1 MKKKISLIGAG
12 QIGGTLAH
20 LIALKE
26 LADVVLFDVAEGIA
40 KGKALDIAQSTS
52 VEGFNVNLIG
62 TSDYKDTENSDVII
76 VTAGIPRK
84 AGMSRDDLVEINLK
98 VMKDVGK
105 AIKKYSPKSF
115 VIVVTNPLDV
125 MTWALQKITG
135 IPHSHVVGMAGVL
148 DTSRFKF
155 HLAEALGFSVQDV
168 SSSVLGGHGDD
179 MVALLRHT
187 TISGIPLEDMIKMK
201 RITRQKVNAIVKR
214 IRSCGA
220 ELITYMGTSAY
231 YSPAASA
238 VQMVEC
244 YLRDQKKILP
254 CSAYLRGQYGVK
266 GIYVGVPVVLGAN
279 GAEKIVEIN
288 LKKDEKREFIKSVN
302 SVSDVLNVR
311 AESSGG
317 GSDNR

>member
-1 MKKKISLIGAG
+1 MATKISLIGAG
-12 QIGGTLAH
+12 NIGGT
-20 LIALKE
+20 IAL
-26 LADVVLFDVAEGIA
+26 LAAIKNLGNVVLVDIAKGIA
-40 KGKALDIAQSTS
+40 KGKALDISHSLPVLQC
-52 VEGFNVNLIG
+52 NRKIIG
-62 TSDYKDTENSDVII
+62 TTSLKQIKDSKVIV
-76 VTAGIPRK
+76 VTAGVPRK

-135 IPHSHVVGMAGVL
+135 IPHSHVVGMSGVL

-155 HLAEALGFSVQDV
+155 HLAEALGYSVQDV

-187 TISGIPLEDMIKMK
+187 TISGIPLEDMIRMK
-201 RITRQKVNAIVKR
+201 KITRKKVNEIVNR
-214 IRSCGA
+214 IRTCGG
-220 ELITYMGTSAY
+220 EIITYMGTSAY

-238 VQMVEC
+238 IEMVEC

-288 LKKDEKREFIKSVN
+288 LKKDEKKEFIKSVN
-302 SVSDVLNVR
+302 SVSDVLKV
-311 AESSGG
+311 AKKLI
-317 GSDNR
+317 

>member
-1 MKKKISLIGAG
+1 MATKISLIGAG
-12 QIGGTLAH
+12 NIGGT
-20 LIALKE
+20 IAL
-26 LADVVLFDVAEGIA
+26 LAAIKNLGNVVLVDIAKGVA
-40 KGKALDIAQSTS
+40 KGKALDISHSLPVLQC
-52 VEGFNVNLIG
+52 NRKIIG
-62 TSDYKDTENSDVII
+62 TTSLKQIKDSQVIV
-76 VTAGIPRK
+76 VTAGVPRK

-125 MTWALQKITG
+125 MTWSLQKITG

-155 HLAEALGFSVQDV
+155 HLAEALGYSVQDV

-201 RITRQKVNAIVKR
+201 KITRQKVNEIVKR
-214 IRSCGA
+214 IRTCGG
-220 ELITYMGTSAY
+220 EIITYMGTSAY

-238 VQMVEC
+238 IEMVEC

-254 CSAYLRGQYGVK
+254 CSAYLRGQYGAK
-266 GIYVGVPVVLGAN
+266 SIYVGVPVVLGAN
-279 GAEKIVEIN
+279 RVEKIVEIN
-288 LKKDEKREFIKSVN
+288 LKKDEKKEFIKSVN
-302 SVSDVLNVR
+302 SVSDVLKV
-311 AESSGG
+311 AKKLI
-317 GSDNR
+317 

>member
-1 MKKKISLIGAG
+1 MATKISLIGAG
-12 QIGGTLAH
+12 NIGGT
-20 LIALKE
+20 IAL
-26 LADVVLFDVAEGIA
+26 LAAIKNLGNVVLVDIAKGIA
-40 KGKALDIAQSTS
+40 KGKALDISHSLPVLQC
-52 VEGFNVNLIG
+52 NRKIIG
-62 TSDYKDTENSDVII
+62 TTSLKQIKDSKVIV
-76 VTAGIPRK
+76 VTAGVPRK

-155 HLAEALGFSVQDV
+155 HLAEALGYSVQDV

-187 TISGIPLEDMIKMK
+187 TISGIPLEDMIRMK
-201 RITRQKVNAIVKR
+201 KITRKKVNEIVTR
-214 IRSCGA
+214 IRTCGG
-220 ELITYMGTSAY
+220 EIITYMGTSAY

-238 VQMVEC
+238 IEMVEC

-288 LKKDEKREFIKSVN
+288 LKKDEKKEFIKSVN
-302 SVSDVLNVR
+302 SVSDVLKV
-311 AESSGG
+311 AKKLI
-317 GSDNR
+317 

>member
-1 MKKKISLIGAG
+1 I
-12 QIGGTLAH
+12 
-20 LIALKE
+20 
-26 LADVVLFDVAEGIA
+26 
-40 KGKALDIAQSTS
+40 
-52 VEGFNVNLIG
+52 
-62 TSDYKDTENSDVII
+62 KDSKVIV
-76 VTAGIPRK
+76 VTAGVPRK

-155 HLAEALGFSVQDV
+155 HLAEALGYSVQDV

-187 TISGIPLEDMIKMK
+187 TISGIPLEDMIRMK
-201 RITRQKVNAIVKR
+201 KITRKKVNEIVNR
-214 IRSCGA
+214 IRTCGG
-220 ELITYMGTSAY
+220 EIITYMGTSAY

-238 VQMVEC
+238 IEMVEC

-288 LKKDEKREFIKSVN
+288 LKKDEKKEFIKSVN
-302 SVSDVLNVR
+302 SVSDVLKV
-311 AESSGG
+311 AKKLI
-317 GSDNR
+317 

>member
-1 MKKKISLIGAG
+1 MGTKISLIGAG
-12 QIGGTLAH
+12 NIGGT
-20 LIALKE
+20 IAL
-26 LADVVLFDVAEGIA
+26 LAAIKNLGNVVLVDIAKGIA
-40 KGKALDIAQSTS
+40 KGKALDISHSLPVLQC
-52 VEGFNVNLIG
+52 NRKIIG
-62 TSDYKDTENSDVII
+62 TTSLKQIKDSKVIV
-76 VTAGIPRK
+76 VTAGVPRK

-155 HLAEALGFSVQDV
+155 HLAEALGYSVQDV

-187 TISGIPLEDMIKMK
+187 TISGIPLEDMIRMK
-201 RITRQKVNAIVKR
+201 KITRKKVNEIVNR
-214 IRSCGA
+214 IRTCGG
-220 ELITYMGTSAY
+220 EIITYMGTSAY

-238 VQMVEC
+238 IEMVEC

-288 LKKDEKREFIKSVN
+288 LKKDEKKEFIKSVN
-302 SVSDVLNVR
+302 SVSDVLKV
-311 AESSGG
+311 AKKLI
-317 GSDNR
+317 

>member
-1 MKKKISLIGAG
+1 MATKISLIGAG
-12 QIGGTLAH
+12 NIGGT
-20 LIALKE
+20 IAL
-26 LADVVLFDVAEGIA
+26 LAAIKNLGNIILVDIAKGVA
-40 KGKALDIAQSTS
+40 KGKALDISHSLPVLQCNRKIDGTTS
-52 VEGFNVNLIG
+52 LKQI
-62 TSDYKDTENSDVII
+62 KDSDVII
-76 VTAGIPRK
+76 VTAGVPRK

-125 MTWALQKITG
+125 MTWALQVITG
-135 IPHSHVVGMAGVL
+135 ISHSHVVGMAGVL

-155 HLAEALGFSVQDV
+155 HLAEELGFSVEDV

-201 RITRQKVNAIVKR
+201 KITRQKVNAIVKR
-214 IRSCGA
+214 IRTCGA

-266 GIYVGVPVVLGAN
+266 GLYVGVPVVLGAN
-279 GAEKIVEIN
+279 GVEKIVEIN
-288 LKKDEKREFIKSVN
+288 LKKEEKKEFIKSVN
-302 SVSDVLNVR
+302 SVNEVLNI
-311 AESSGG
+311 AKKII
-317 GSDNR
+317 

>member
-1 MKKKISLIGAG
+1 MAIKISLIGAG
-12 QIGGTLAH
+12 NIGGT
-20 LIALKE
+20 IAL
-26 LADVVLFDVAEGIA
+26 LAAIKNLGNVVLVDIAKGVA
-40 KGKALDIAQSTS
+40 KGKALDISHSLPVLQC
-52 VEGFNVNLIG
+52 NRKIIG
-62 TSDYKDTENSDVII
+62 TTSLKQIKDSKVIV
-76 VTAGIPRK
+76 VTAGVPRK

-155 HLAEALGFSVQDV
+155 HLAEALGYSVQDV

-187 TISGIPLEDMIKMK
+187 TISGIPLEDMIRMK
-201 RITRQKVNAIVKR
+201 KISRQKVNEIVKR
-214 IRSCGA
+214 IRTCGG
-220 ELITYMGTSAY
+220 EIITYMGTSAY

-238 VQMVEC
+238 IEMVEC

-266 GIYVGVPVVLGAN
+266 SIYVGVPVVLGAN
-279 GAEKIVEIN
+279 GVEKIVEVN
-288 LKKDEKREFIKSVN
+288 LKKDEKKEFTTSVN
-302 SVSDVLNVR
+302 SVSDVLKV
-311 AESSGG
+311 AKKLI
-317 GSDNR
+317 

>member
-1 MKKKISLIGAG
+1 MATKISLIGAG
-12 QIGGTLAH
+12 NIGGT
-20 LIALKE
+20 IAL
-26 LADVVLFDVAEGIA
+26 LAAIKNLGNIILVDIAKGVA
-40 KGKALDIAQSTS
+40 KGKALDISHSLPVLQCNRKIDGTTS
-52 VEGFNVNLIG
+52 LKQI
-62 TSDYKDTENSDVII
+62 KDSDVII
-76 VTAGIPRK
+76 VTAGVPRK

-125 MTWALQKITG
+125 MTWALQVITG
-135 IPHSHVVGMAGVL
+135 ISHSHVVGMAGVL

-155 HLAEALGFSVQDV
+155 HLAEELGFSVEDV

-201 RITRQKVNAIVKR
+201 KITRQKVNAIVKR
-214 IRSCGA
+214 IRTCGA

-238 VQMVEC
+238 VEMLEC

-266 GIYVGVPVVLGAN
+266 GLYVGVPIVLGAN
-279 GAEKIVEIN
+279 GVEKIVEIN
-288 LKKDEKREFIKSVN
+288 LKKEEKKEFIQSVN
-302 SVSDVLNVR
+302 SVNEVLNV
-311 AESSGG
+311 AKKIIK
-317 GSDNR
+317 N

>member
-1 MKKKISLIGAG
+1 MATKISLIGAG
-12 QIGGTLAH
+12 NIGGT
-20 LIALKE
+20 IAL
-26 LADVVLFDVAEGIA
+26 LAAIKNLGNVVLVDIAKGIA
-40 KGKALDIAQSTS
+40 KGKALDISHSLPVLQC
-52 VEGFNVNLIG
+52 NRKIIG
-62 TSDYKDTENSDVII
+62 TTSLKQIKDSKVIV
-76 VTAGIPRK
+76 VTAGVPRK

-155 HLAEALGFSVQDV
+155 HLAEALCYSVQDV

-187 TISGIPLEDMIKMK
+187 TISGIPLEDMIRMK
-201 RITRQKVNAIVKR
+201 KITRKKVNEIVNR
-214 IRSCGA
+214 IRTCGG
-220 ELITYMGTSAY
+220 EIITYMGTSAY

-238 VQMVEC
+238 IEMVEC

-288 LKKDEKREFIKSVN
+288 LKKDEKKEFIKSVN
-302 SVSDVLNVR
+302 SVSDVLKV
-311 AESSGG
+311 AKKLI
-317 GSDNR
+317 

>member
-1 MKKKISLIGAG
+1 MATKISLIGAG
-12 QIGGTLAH
+12 NIGGT
-20 LIALKE
+20 IALLSAIKN
-26 LADVVLFDVAEGIA
+26 LGNIVLIDIAKGIA
-40 KGKALDIAQSTS
+40 KGKALDISHSLPVLQCNRKIDGTTS
-52 VEGFNVNLIG
+52 LKQI
-62 TSDYKDTENSDVII
+62 KDSDVII
-76 VTAGIPRK
+76 VTAGVPRK

-125 MTWALQKITG
+125 MTWALQVITG
-135 IPHSHVVGMAGVL
+135 ISHSHVVGMAGVL

-155 HLAEALGFSVQDV
+155 HLAEELGFSVEDV

-187 TISGIPLEDMIKMK
+187 TVSGIPLEDMIKMK

-214 IRSCGA
+214 IRTCGA

-266 GIYVGVPVVLGAN
+266 GLYVGVPIVLGAN
-279 GAEKIVEIN
+279 GVEKIVEIN
-288 LKKDEKREFIKSVN
+288 LKKEERKEFIHSVN
-302 SVSDVLNVR
+302 SVSEVLNV
-311 AESSGG
+311 AKKII
-317 GSDNR
+317 

>member
-1 MKKKISLIGAG
+1 MATKISLIGAG
-12 QIGGTLAH
+12 NIGGT
-20 LIALKE
+20 IAL
-26 LADVVLFDVAEGIA
+26 LAAIKNLGNVVLVDIAKGVA
-40 KGKALDIAQSTS
+40 KGKALDISHSLPVLQC
-52 VEGFNVNLIG
+52 NRKIIG
-62 TSDYKDTENSDVII
+62 TTSLKQIKDSKVIV
-76 VTAGIPRK
+76 VTAGVPRK

-155 HLAEALGFSVQDV
+155 HLAEALGYSVQDV

-187 TISGIPLEDMIKMK
+187 TISGIPLEDMIRMK
-201 RITRQKVNAIVKR
+201 KITRKKVNEIVNR
-214 IRSCGA
+214 IRTCGG
-220 ELITYMGTSAY
+220 EIITYMGTSAY

-238 VQMVEC
+238 IEMVEC

-288 LKKDEKREFIKSVN
+288 LKKDEKKEFIKSVN
-302 SVSDVLNVR
+302 SVSDVLKV
-311 AESSGG
+311 AKKLI
-317 GSDNR
+317 

>member
-1 MKKKISLIGAG
+1 MATKISLIGAG
-12 QIGGTLAH
+12 NIGGT
-20 LIALKE
+20 IAL
-26 LADVVLFDVAEGIA
+26 LAAIKNLGNVVLVDIAKGVA
-40 KGKALDIAQSTS
+40 KGKALDISHSLPVLQC
-52 VEGFNVNLIG
+52 NRKIIG
-62 TSDYKDTENSDVII
+62 TTSLKQIKDSKVIV
-76 VTAGIPRK
+76 VTAGVPRK

-135 IPHSHVVGMAGVL
+135 NPHSHVVGMAGVL

-155 HLAEALGFSVQDV
+155 HLAEALGYSVQDV

-187 TISGIPLEDMIKMK
+187 TISGIPLEDMIRMK
-201 RITRQKVNAIVKR
+201 KISRQKVNEIVKR
-214 IRSCGA
+214 IRTCGG
-220 ELITYMGTSAY
+220 EIITYMGTSAY

-238 VQMVEC
+238 IEMVEC

-266 GIYVGVPVVLGAN
+266 SIYVGVPVVLGAN
-279 GAEKIVEIN
+279 GVEKIVEVN
-288 LKKDEKREFIKSVN
+288 LKKDEKKEFTTSVN
-302 SVSDVLNVR
+302 SVSDVLKV
-311 AESSGG
+311 AKKLI
-317 GSDNR
+317 

>member
-1 MKKKISLIGAG
+1 MATKISLIGAG
-12 QIGGTLAH
+12 NIGGT
-20 LIALKE
+20 IAL
-26 LADVVLFDVAEGIA
+26 LAAIKNLGNVVLVDIAKGIA
-40 KGKALDIAQSTS
+40 KGKALDISHSLPVLQC
-52 VEGFNVNLIG
+52 NRKIIG
-62 TSDYKDTENSDVII
+62 TTSLKQIKDSKVIV
-76 VTAGIPRK
+76 VTAGVPRK

-155 HLAEALGFSVQDV
+155 HLAEALGYSVQDV

-187 TISGIPLEDMIKMK
+187 TISGIPLEDMIRMK
-201 RITRQKVNAIVKR
+201 KITRKKVNEIVNR
-214 IRSCGA
+214 ISTCGG
-220 ELITYMGTSAY
+220 EIITYMGTSAY

-238 VQMVEC
+238 IEMVEC

-288 LKKDEKREFIKSVN
+288 LKKDEKKEFIKSVN
-302 SVSDVLNVR
+302 SVSDVLKV
-311 AESSGG
+311 AKKLI
-317 GSDNR
+317 

>member
-1 MKKKISLIGAG
+1 MATKISLIGAG
-12 QIGGTLAH
+12 NIGGT
-20 LIALKE
+20 IAL
-26 LADVVLFDVAEGIA
+26 LAAIKNLGNVVLVDIAKGIA
-40 KGKALDIAQSTS
+40 KGKALDISHSLPVLQC
-52 VEGFNVNLIG
+52 NRKIIG
-62 TSDYKDTENSDVII
+62 TTSLKQIKDSQVIV
-76 VTAGIPRK
+76 VTAGVPRK

-155 HLAEALGFSVQDV
+155 HLAEALGYSVQDV

-187 TISGIPLEDMIKMK
+187 TISGIPLEDMIRMK
-201 RITRQKVNAIVKR
+201 KITRKKVNEIVNR
-214 IRSCGA
+214 IRTCGG
-220 ELITYMGTSAY
+220 EIITYMGTSAY

-238 VQMVEC
+238 IEMVEC

-288 LKKDEKREFIKSVN
+288 LKKDEKKEFIKSVN
-302 SVSDVLNVR
+302 SVSDVLKV
-311 AESSGG
+311 AKKLI
-317 GSDNR
+317 

>member
-1 MKKKISLIGAG
+1 MATKISLIGAG
-12 QIGGTLAH
+12 NIGGT
-20 LIALKE
+20 IAL
-26 LADVVLFDVAEGIA
+26 LAAIKNLGNVVLVDIAKGIA
-40 KGKALDIAQSTS
+40 KGKALDISHSLPVLQC
-52 VEGFNVNLIG
+52 NRKIIG
-62 TSDYKDTENSDVII
+62 TTSLKQIKDSKVI
-76 VTAGIPRK
+76 VVAAGVPRK

-155 HLAEALGFSVQDV
+155 HLAEALGYSVQDV

-187 TISGIPLEDMIKMK
+187 TISGIPLEDMIRMK
-201 RITRQKVNAIVKR
+201 KITRKKVNEIVNR
-214 IRSCGA
+214 IRTCGG
-220 ELITYMGTSAY
+220 EIITYMGTSAY

-238 VQMVEC
+238 IEMVEC

-288 LKKDEKREFIKSVN
+288 LKKDEKKEFIKSVN
-302 SVSDVLNVR
+302 SVSDVLKV
-311 AESSGG
+311 AKKLI
-317 GSDNR
+317 

>member
-1 MKKKISLIGAG
+1 MATKISLIGAG
-12 QIGGTLAH
+12 NIGGT
-20 LIALKE
+20 IAL
-26 LADVVLFDVAEGIA
+26 LAAIKNLGNVVLVDIAKGIA
-40 KGKALDIAQSTS
+40 KGKALDISHSLPVLQC
-52 VEGFNVNLIG
+52 NRKRIG
-62 TSDYKDTENSDVII
+62 TTSLKQIKDSKVIV
-76 VTAGIPRK
+76 VTAGVPRK

-155 HLAEALGFSVQDV
+155 HLAEALGYSVQDV

-187 TISGIPLEDMIKMK
+187 TISGIPLEDMIRMK
-201 RITRQKVNAIVKR
+201 KISRQKVNEIVKR
-214 IRSCGA
+214 IRTCGG
-220 ELITYMGTSAY
+220 EIITYMGTSAY

-238 VQMVEC
+238 IEMVEC

-266 GIYVGVPVVLGAN
+266 SIYVGVPVVLGAN
-279 GAEKIVEIN
+279 GVEKIVEVN
-288 LKKDEKREFIKSVN
+288 LKKDEKKEFTTSVN
-302 SVSDVLNVR
+302 SVSDVLKV
-311 AESSGG
+311 AKKLI
-317 GSDNR
+317 

>member
-1 MKKKISLIGAG
+1 MATKISLIGAG
-12 QIGGTLAH
+12 NIGGT
-20 LIALKE
+20 IAL
-26 LADVVLFDVAEGIA
+26 LAAIKNLGNIILVDIAKGVA
-40 KGKALDIAQSTS
+40 KGKALDISHSLPVLQCNRKIDGTTS
-52 VEGFNVNLIG
+52 LKQI
-62 TSDYKDTENSDVII
+62 KDSDVII
-76 VTAGIPRK
+76 VTAVVPRK

-125 MTWALQKITG
+125 MTWALQVITG
-135 IPHSHVVGMAGVL
+135 ISHSHVVGMAGVL

-155 HLAEALGFSVQDV
+155 HLAEELGFSVEDV

-201 RITRQKVNAIVKR
+201 KITRQKVNAIVKR
-214 IRSCGA
+214 IRTCGA

-238 VQMVEC
+238 VEMLEC

-266 GIYVGVPVVLGAN
+266 GLYV
-279 GAEKIVEIN
+279 
-288 LKKDEKREFIKSVN
+288 
-302 SVSDVLNVR
+302 
-311 AESSGG
+311 
-317 GSDNR
+317 

>member
-1 MKKKISLIGAG
+1 MATKISLIGAG
-12 QIGGTLAH
+12 NIGGT
-20 LIALKE
+20 IAL
-26 LADVVLFDVAEGIA
+26 LAAIKNLGNVVLVDIAKGIA
-40 KGKALDIAQSTS
+40 KGKALDISHSLPVLQC
-52 VEGFNVNLIG
+52 NRKIIG
-62 TSDYKDTENSDVII
+62 TTSLKQIKDSKVIV
-76 VTAGIPRK
+76 VTAGVPRK

-155 HLAEALGFSVQDV
+155 HLAEALGYSVQDV

-187 TISGIPLEDMIKMK
+187 TISGIPLEDMIRMK
-201 RITRQKVNAIVKR
+201 KISRQKVNEIVKR
-214 IRSCGA
+214 IRTCGG
-220 ELITYMGTSAY
+220 EIITYMGTSAY

-238 VQMVEC
+238 IEMVEC

-266 GIYVGVPVVLGAN
+266 SIYVGVPVVLGAN
-279 GAEKIVEIN
+279 GVEKIVEVN
-288 LKKDEKREFIKSVN
+288 LKKDEKKEFIKSVN
-302 SVSDVLNVR
+302 SVSDVLKV
-311 AESSGG
+311 AKKLI
-317 GSDNR
+317 

>member
-1 MKKKISLIGAG
+1 MATKISLIGAG
-12 QIGGTLAH
+12 NIGGT
-20 LIALKE
+20 IAL
-26 LADVVLFDVAEGIA
+26 LAAIKNLGNVVLVDIAKGIA
-40 KGKALDIAQSTS
+40 KGKALDISHSLPVLQC
-52 VEGFNVNLIG
+52 NRKIIG
-62 TSDYKDTENSDVII
+62 TTSLKQIKDSKVIV
-76 VTAGIPRK
+76 VTAGVPRK

-155 HLAEALGFSVQDV
+155 HLAEALGYSVQDV

-187 TISGIPLEDMIKMK
+187 TISGIPLEDMIRMK
-201 RITRQKVNAIVKR
+201 KITRKKVNEIVNR
-214 IRSCGA
+214 IRTCGG
-220 ELITYMGTSAY
+220 EIITYMGTSAY

-238 VQMVEC
+238 IEMVEC

-288 LKKDEKREFIKSVN
+288 LKKDEKKEFIKSVN
-302 SVSDVLNVR
+302 SVSDVLKV
-311 AESSGG
+311 AKKLI
-317 GSDNR
+317 

>member
-1 MKKKISLIGAG
+1 MATKISLIGAG
-12 QIGGTLAH
+12 NIGGT
-20 LIALKE
+20 IAL
-26 LADVVLFDVAEGIA
+26 LAAIKNLGNVVLVDIAKGVA
-40 KGKALDIAQSTS
+40 KGKALDISHSLPVLQC
-52 VEGFNVNLIG
+52 NRKIIG
-62 TSDYKDTENSDVII
+62 TTSLKQIKDSKVIV
-76 VTAGIPRK
+76 VTAGVPRK

-155 HLAEALGFSVQDV
+155 HLAEELGYSVQDV

-187 TISGIPLEDMIKMK
+187 TISGIPLEDMIRMK
-201 RITRQKVNAIVKR
+201 KITRQKVNDIVKR

-220 ELITYMGTSAY
+220 EIITYMGTSAY

-238 VQMVEC
+238 IEMVEC

-266 GIYVGVPVVLGAN
+266 GLYVGVPVVLGAN

-288 LKKDEKREFIKSVN
+288 LKKDEKKEFLKSVN
-302 SVSDVLNVR
+302 SVSDVLKV
-311 AESSGG
+311 AKKLI
-317 GSDNR
+317 